1 MNNGEPKEIINP
13 FNFGNVSQITFAQ
26 AQALQTM
33 VQQSTGA
40 VDSSGVGGSING
52 EATAAGISMS
62 LGAIIKR
69 HKRTLI
75 NFQES
80 FLIPFVSKAAW
91 RYMQYEPELYPVSD
105 YNFCAT
111 STLGII
117 AREYEVSQ
125 LVQLLQTMGKDT
137 PYYPVMLKS
146 IVDNMNVAN
155 REELLDLI
163 DKASQPTPEQQ
174 ESAAKVQEAELAF
187 QASQTAA
194 LSSQAEESNARA
206 LKLAAEAQ
214 AVPQEV
220 EIARMKAITTNLQAG
235 DGDDKEFERRMR
247 VSEGMLK
254 EREVVLKERKDQRE
268 AQPNVAEN
276 ALMERLSPP
285 TTEVPQEELPSD

>member
-1 MNNGEPKEIINP
+1 
-13 FNFGNVSQITFAQ
+13 
-26 AQALQTM
+26 
-33 VQQSTGA
+33 
-40 VDSSGVGGSING
+40 
-52 EATAAGISMS
+52 
-62 LGAIIKR
+62 
-69 HKRTLI
+69 
-75 NFQES
+75 
-80 FLIPFVSKAAW
+80 
-91 RYMQYEPELYPVSD
+91 
-105 YNFCAT
+105 
-111 STLGII
+111 
-117 AREYEVSQ
+117 
-125 LVQLLQTMGKDT
+125 MGKDT